1 MYRRTMIKTHIHTTH
16 PGCTTHGVEPN
27 GKTPYARRD
36 KQSVSTEISN
46 LLANFGA
53 SEQVLKAFSKELV
66 STKLPSPTAHRRQR
80 ETNHP
85 TLT

>member
-1 MYRRTMIKTHIHTTH
+1 MAKHLT
-16 PGCTTHGVEPN
+16 PGEIS
-27 GKTPYARRD
+27 KAFLQ
-36 KQSVSTEISN
+36 KISN

-53 SEQVLKAFSKELV
+53 SEQVLKTFSKELV